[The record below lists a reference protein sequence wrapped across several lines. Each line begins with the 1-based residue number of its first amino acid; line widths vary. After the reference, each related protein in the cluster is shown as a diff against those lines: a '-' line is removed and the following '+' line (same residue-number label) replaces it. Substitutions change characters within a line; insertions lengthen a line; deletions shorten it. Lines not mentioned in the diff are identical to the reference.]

1 MIFIISGPSGCG
13 KSTLVQYALTEMP
26 DLEFSV
32 SHTTR
37 VQRATEEEGKDYYY
51 ISSEE
56 FEAMISEERLAE
68 WAVVHGNYYGTSKKE
83 LERKGT
89 NKDLILD
96 IDVQGAE
103 QLRKK
108 YKKGVY
114 IFVLPP
120 SYAELHKRL
129 EKRGQE
135 SQESIRIRLETAKK
149 EIRSYVYFDYVIVNE
164 KLEDAVQ
171 DLLAILRSSKC
182 RLGIR
187 QKHIVPILQSFTRT
201 E

>member
-13 KSTLVQYALTEMP
+13 KSTLVQFALAEIP

-37 VQRATEEEGKDYYY
+37 AQRDTEEEGKDYYY
-51 ISSEE
+51 ISSTE
-56 FEAMISEERLAE
+56 FEAMIAEERLAE
-68 WAVVHGNYYGTSKKE
+68 WALVHGNYYVTSKKE
-83 LERKGT
+83 LEKKGT

-96 IDVQGAE
+96 IDVQGAD

-108 YKKGVY
+108 VKKGVY

-120 SYAELHKRL
+120 SYAELRKRL
-129 EKRGQE
+129 EKRGQD
-135 SQESIRIRLETAKK
+135 SQESIRGRLETAKK
-149 EIRSYVYFDYVIVNE
+149 EIRSYVHFDYIIVNRQLDE
-164 KLEDAVQ
+164 AVR

-182 RLGIR
+182 SLAKQ
-187 QKHIVPILQSFTRT
+187 QKLIIPILQSFAGT